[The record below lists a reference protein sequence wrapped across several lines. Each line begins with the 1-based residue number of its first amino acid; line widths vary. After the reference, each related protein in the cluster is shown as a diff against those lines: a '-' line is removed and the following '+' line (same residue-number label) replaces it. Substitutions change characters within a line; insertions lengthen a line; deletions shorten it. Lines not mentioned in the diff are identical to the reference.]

1 MANEIQTKFD
11 SEQSFSITLN
21 ATTLASGSG
30 RASASVSN
38 SNNRH
43 SGIISVQVTTGGTA
57 PTAGRVYSVYLLRD
71 VGTIASDGWGGTD
84 SDFDNPINAHLLG
97 QIEVTAS
104 TNSAF
109 YGEWD
114 TEDLGALGPNF
125 GIAIINDTDQAAAS
139 SGHAAYYRLKVPEV
153 Q

>member
-1 MANEIQTKFD
+1 MANAILEKFD

-21 ATTLASGSG
+21 ATTLASSSG
-30 RASASVSN
+30 RASAAVSN
-38 SNNRH
+38 STNRKH
-43 SGIISVQVTTGGTA
+43 ATISVQITTGTA

-71 VGTIASDGWGGTD
+71 VGTIATDGWSGSD
-84 SDFDNPINAHLLG
+84 SDFDAPLNAHLLG

-104 TNSAF
+104 GSTAF

-114 TEDLGALGPNF
+114 TEILGIPLGPSF
-125 GIAIINDTDQAAAS
+125 GIAIFNNTDQAAGS
-139 SGHAAYYRLKVPEV
+139 SGHAAYYRLHYPEV